1 MNKLL
6 KIVLIGLMIGGIQSA
21 MAGSK
26 YEIETDGDGRM
37 SVSSCPGSKSIEELR
52 QTIIEIMLVNPQT
65 GKGGSKGSE
74 EKYQY
79 LNNIDSV
86 RENQNKIRINA
97 AARSVAVGKRA
108 VALATGVT
116 DDVEGRTKEVQKR
129 DDMLRMLK
137 GIAKLQAQ
145 HLQKTSAIT
154 AMRAKIMELN
164 AIDNI
169 IAGDVYAKTVS
180 SKTDSSK

>member
-1 MNKLL
+1 MNKLV
-6 KIVLIGLMIGGIQSA
+6 KFVLIGLMIGGIQSA
-21 MAGSK
+21 MAGDK
-26 YEIETDGDGRM
+26 YKIETDDEGRM

-52 QTIIEIMLVNPQT
+52 KTILEIMLVDPKT

-74 EKYQY
+74 KKYQY

-108 VALATGVT
+108 VALATGAT
-116 DDVEGRTKEVQKR
+116 EDVEGRTKEIQER

-169 IAGDVYAKTVS
+169 ISGDVYTRTVS
-180 SKTDSSK
+180 SEEDTSK

>member
-1 MNKLL
+1 MNKLW
-6 KIVLIGLMIGGIQSA
+6 KILLIGLVVGSIQPA
-21 MAGSK
+21 LAKSK

-52 QTIIEIMLVNPQT
+52 KTILEIMLVNPKT
-65 GKGGSKGSE
+65 GKGGSKGND
-74 EKYQY
+74 EKHQY

-97 AARSVAVGKRA
+97 AARSVAVGQRA

-116 DDVEGRTKEVQKR
+116 DDVEGRTKEIQKR

-145 HLQKTSAIT
+145 HLQKTNAIT

-169 IAGDVYAKTVS
+169 IDGDVYTQTVS
-180 SKTDSSK
+180 SDADTSK

>member
-1 MNKLL
+1 MMNRLL
-6 KIVLIGLMIGGIQSA
+6 KIAFLGLVIGCVSTAVAKDEDKYKIHYDENGSA
-21 MAGSK
+21 
-26 YEIETDGDGRM
+26 T
-37 SVSSCPGSKSIEELR
+37 VTSCPKSKAFEGLR
-52 QTIIEIMLVNPQT
+52 ETIVEIMLVKPDQDI
-65 GKGGSKGSE
+65 GGSRGSD
-74 EKYQY
+74 EKYKF

-97 AARSVAVGKRA
+97 GSRAVAVGQRA
-108 VALATGVT
+108 VALAMESTK
-116 DDVEGRTKEVQKR
+116 DVEELSQEVKER

-169 IAGDVYAKTVS
+169 IAGDIYAQTAT
-180 SKTDSSK
+180 SK

>member
-1 MNKLL
+1 MKKGLL
-6 KIVLIGLMIGGIQSA
+6 QITLWGLV
-21 MAGSK
+21 MACVSTAVAGDK
-26 YEIETDGDGRM
+26 YEVKYDDNGSAT
-37 SVSSCPGSKSIEELR
+37 VSGCPGAKAIEELR
-52 QTIIEIMLVNPQT
+52 KTIVEIMLVNPNQQ
-65 GKGGSKGSE
+65 KAGGSKKGTE
-74 EKYQY
+74 DEKY

-97 AARSVAVGKRA
+97 GSRAVALGKRA
-108 VALATGVT
+108 VALATEST
-116 DDVEGRTKEVQKR
+116 EDVEGRSREVKER

-164 AIDNI
+164 AIDDI
-169 IAGDVYAKTVS
+169 IAGDIYTRTVTS
-180 SKTDSSK
+180 E

>member
-1 MNKLL
+1 MKNILIKLAFMG
-6 KIVLIGLMIGGIQSA
+6 LILGSVHSA
-21 MAGSK
+21 LAADDK
-26 YEIETDGDGRM
+26 YTIEYDEQGRM
-37 SVSSCPGSKSIEELR
+37 SISSCPGAQSIEKLR
-52 QTIIEIMLVNPQT
+52 KKIVEMMLVNPQM
-65 GKGGSKGSE
+65 GKGGSMGSD
-74 EKYQY
+74 KQYQY
-79 LNNIDSV
+79 LNNVDSV

-97 AARSVAVGKRA
+97 GSRAVALGQRA
-108 VALATGVT
+108 VALATEST
-116 DDVEGRTKEVQKR
+116 DDVEGRTKEVQER

-169 IAGDVYAKTVS
+169 ITGDIYTKTVT
-180 SKTDSSK
+180 SK